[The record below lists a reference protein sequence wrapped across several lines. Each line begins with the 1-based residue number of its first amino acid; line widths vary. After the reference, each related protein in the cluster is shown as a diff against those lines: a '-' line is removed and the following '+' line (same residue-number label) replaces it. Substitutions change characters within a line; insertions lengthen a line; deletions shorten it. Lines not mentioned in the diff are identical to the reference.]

1 MEVWR
6 KLELTKMELG
16 MLMSMLEEDLGLP
29 KVNTIISNI
38 GFSRKSR
45 GGTLSGSENSTW
57 T

>member
-1 MEVWR
+1 
-6 KLELTKMELG
+6 

>member
-1 MEVWR
+1 
-6 KLELTKMELG
+6 MELG
-16 MLMSMLEEDLGLP
+16 MLVSMLEEDLGLS

-45 GGTLSGSENSTW
+45 GGGRGGTLSGSANSTW